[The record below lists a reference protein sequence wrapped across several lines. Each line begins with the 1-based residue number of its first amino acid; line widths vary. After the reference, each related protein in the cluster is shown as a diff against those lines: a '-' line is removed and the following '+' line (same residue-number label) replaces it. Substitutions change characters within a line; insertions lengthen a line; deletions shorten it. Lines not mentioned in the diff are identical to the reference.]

1 MGIDKNMQELIR
13 AVAECDIASA
23 RKCAYAVLAN
33 DNTKKNE
40 YFVKRYKS
48 ILTSAAGGMIELP
61 SELQGLMYCE
71 DVSMTFQPNRYYLTE
86 KLVEIYKT
94 IATMNQVS
102 QKLMELQVPYKNSTL
117 LYGPPGTGKTMFGRF
132 LSYKMH
138 LPFCYLNFSKL
149 IDSYMGGTSK
159 NLAKAFAYASSHP
172 CIFMLDE
179 VDAVSANRN
188 QARGGGAEKELGR
201 ASITLMQE
209 FDKLPNDV
217 IVLAATNQMETLDP
231 AFVSRCSSKY
241 EMKPFTEKETKEM
254 IKLFLSDVGYSFPE
268 EEIDNLAKSKDQCSV
283 MTEVIRKLA
292 KEIAK
297 DMCD

>member
-1 MGIDKNMQELIR
+1 MGIDENEKALIR
-13 AVAECDIASA
+13 AIAENNMSEAK
-23 RKCAYAVLAN
+23 KCAYAVLAN
-33 DNTKKNE
+33 DKTKKNE
-40 YFVKRYKS
+40 DFVKRYKN
-48 ILTSAAGGMIELP
+48 ILTSTASNMIELP
-61 SELQGLMYCE
+61 YDLQGVLYCE
-71 DVSMTFQPNRYYLTE
+71 DVSLSFNENRYYLTE
-86 KLVEIYKT
+86 TLQQIYQT
-94 IATMNQVS
+94 IDTMSKVS
-102 QKLMELQVPYKNSTL
+102 QKLMELQIPYKNSTL
-117 LYGPPGTGKTMFGRF
+117 LWGAPGTGKTMFGRF
-132 LSYKMH
+132 LAYKMH

-188 QARGGGAEKELGR
+188 HTQGSGAEKELGR

-217 IVLAATNQMETLDP
+217 IILAATNQMETLDP

-268 EEIDNLAKSKDQCSV
+268 EEIDSLAKSKDQRSV
-283 MTEVIRKLA
+283 MAEVIRKLA
-292 KEIAK
+292 REIAK
-297 DMCD
+297 DMCN